1 MINYTSNFGRILD
14 INLIIMIA
22 ALVNG
27 IYIGFF
33 EKIKNTKYINFIYF
47 VEVLIY
53 VYINF
58 CKKKLSKRGVPFDN

>member
-33 EKIKNTKYINFIYF
+33 EKLKIQNI
-47 VEVLIY
+47 
-53 VYINF
+53 
-58 CKKKLSKRGVPFDN
+58 